1 MFFAFLYGL
10 ATHDH
15 LILFQDV
22 NGTGV
27 IDYTEF
33 LAASLECQGR
43 IEKERLAEAFDRFDA
58 DHTGFISA
66 HNLETVLGHRNKH
79 LIHEMFQE
87 LGVDEGGEISY
98 EAFFVTF

>member
-66 HNLETVLGHRNKH
+66 HVSNLQFHRLFIGMRSHLGQQLRTWK
-79 LIHEMFQE
+79 LC
-87 LGVDEGGEISY
+87 
-98 EAFFVTF
+98 